1 MICQVLEAELQE
13 LLSQY
18 SDQQTDD
25 GNAVVVRNGHLQER
39 ERE

>member
-1 MICQVLEAELQE
+1 VLEAELQE

-25 GNAVVVRNGHLQER
+25 GDAVVVRNAHLQER

>member
-1 MICQVLEAELQE
+1 VLEAELQE

-39 ERE
+39 EQE